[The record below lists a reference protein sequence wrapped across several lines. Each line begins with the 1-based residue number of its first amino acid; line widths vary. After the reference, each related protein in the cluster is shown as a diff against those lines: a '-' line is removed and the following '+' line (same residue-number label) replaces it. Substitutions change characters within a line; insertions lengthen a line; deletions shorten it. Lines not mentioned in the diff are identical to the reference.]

1 MLRILYP
8 NKYDRSNQ
16 HVSFLT
22 HGWFPFVKRLFLEYL
37 SAPCHSISLWC
48 DVSQQTYD
56 FLGST
61 NTVLLFPLF
70 GTPWWRF
77 SKGWSLKTV
86 HFSGIF
92 GIQLIV
98 NVQYWILMASAV
110 YKNLEQLL
118 KISNQVECHES
129 GMSRSNSKKSYV
141 DVQTLYN
148 YYLLNCVRLQN
159 ACVVFCIFSDST
171 PSTGIGHCFTAQS
184 IGCHPCGGSTK
195 RWHN

>member
-16 HVSFLT
+16 PVSFLT

-61 NTVLLFPLF
+61 NAVLLFPLF

-98 NVQYWILMASAV
+98 NVQCWILMASAV

-141 DVQTLYN
+141 DVQTLWCPCHSAPHSTR
-148 YYLLNCVRLQN
+148 YL
-159 ACVVFCIFSDST
+159 
-171 PSTGIGHCFTAQS
+171 TAL
-184 IGCHPCGGSTK
+184 
-195 RWHN
+195 HNIP

>member
-61 NTVLLFPLF
+61 NAVLLFPLF

-98 NVQYWILMASAV
+98 NVQCWILMASAV

-141 DVQTLYN
+141 DVQTLPGVAVIIIIICCWSLGAGRR
-148 YYLLNCVRLQN
+148 LLE
-159 ACVVFCIFSDST
+159 
-171 PSTGIGHCFTAQS
+171 
-184 IGCHPCGGSTK
+184 
-195 RWHN
+195 

>member
-22 HGWFPFVKRLFLEYL
+22 HGWFPFVKRLFLEYP
-37 SAPCHSISLWC
+37 SAPRHSIWLWY

-61 NTVLLFPLF
+61 NAVLLFPLF

-86 HFSGIF
+86 HFFKTVNFSGIF

-98 NVQYWILMASAV
+98 NVQCRILMASAV

-129 GMSRSNSKKSYV
+129 GMYRSNSKKSYV
-141 DVQTLYN
+141 DVQTLTD
-148 YYLLNCVRLQN
+148 CEPWAVP
-159 ACVVFCIFSDST
+159 V
-171 PSTGIGHCFTAQS
+171 
-184 IGCHPCGGSTK
+184 
-195 RWHN
+195 

>member
-61 NTVLLFPLF
+61 NAVLLFPLF

-98 NVQYWILMASAV
+98 NVQCWILMASAV

-141 DVQTLYN
+141 DVQTLVYH
-148 YYLLNCVRLQN
+148 LNFPLVGWCWARADVALVGW
-159 ACVVFCIFSDST
+159 ACHLFPCS
-171 PSTGIGHCFTAQS
+171 PSLPGVPETDWLS
-184 IGCHPCGGSTK
+184 
-195 RWHN
+195 

>member
-1 MLRILYP
+1 MI
-8 NKYDRSNQ
+8 S
-16 HVSFLT
+16 
-22 HGWFPFVKRLFLEYL
+22 FVKRLFLEYL

-61 NTVLLFPLF
+61 NAVLLFPLF

-86 HFSGIF
+86 HFSGIC

-98 NVQYWILMASAV
+98 NVQCWILMALAV

-141 DVQTLYN
+141 DVQTLHSKSVPERHYVPMSHFCQRAPVFVESPDTT
-148 YYLLNCVRLQN
+148 LL
-159 ACVVFCIFSDST
+159 T
-171 PSTGIGHCFTAQS
+171 PGLSGNHRHA
-184 IGCHPCGGSTK
+184 P
-195 RWHN
+195 